1 MNQILN
7 NRGVYNLTQQELS
20 QLLGISP
27 QAIHL
32 AMKKAGNEG
41 VKVRNKTAY
50 PPKTVRTFLEGR
62 SVVYPKLVIAFQML
76 KGGSTKTS
84 TAFNLAIRLHQYGAK
99 VLCIDADPQGNLTD
113 SFGFDVIDE
122 PVLYN
127 IAKGDVQIEDCIV
140 NIAEGL
146 DIIPSDFDNSALD
159 FELTSKMR
167 NVKSFFGN
175 LISSVKDNYDFVI
188 IDCNPSLSPLN
199 ISIALSADK
208 VIIPVNPDKYS
219 KKGLD
224 KTVNELERM
233 STEYGQD
240 IDYQLVF
247 TLFDGREAISQKYL
261 IEYGTNYKD
270 RLISTVIRRSADV
283 KNAVDAKKSI
293 FEYTK
298 AAVRED
304 FDLVARDI
312 LGIRDL
318 SKDRDGVNA

>member
-1 MNQILN
+1 MLDALDNHL
-7 NRGVYNLTQQELS
+7 GYNLTQQELS
-20 QLLGISP
+20 QLLGVSP

-50 PPKTVRTFLEGR
+50 SSNTVRNFLQSR
-62 SVVYPKLVIAFQML
+62 SVVYPNLVIAFQML

-84 TAFNLAIRLHQYGAK
+84 TAFNLAIRLHQYGAR

-113 SFGFDVIDE
+113 SFGFDVTDE

-127 IAKGDVQIEDCIV
+127 IAKGDANIHDCII
-140 NIAEGL
+140 NINEGL

-167 NVKSFFGN
+167 NVSSFFAN
-175 LISSVKDNYDFVI
+175 TIAPVRNNYDFVI

-199 ISIALSADK
+199 ISIALSADR

-219 KKGLD
+219 RKGLD
-224 KTVNELERM
+224 KTVKELERM
-233 STEYGQD
+233 STEYNQE
-240 IDYQLVF
+240 IKYQLVF

-261 IEYGTNYKD
+261 IEYGTTYKD

-318 SKDRDGVNA
+318 GKEK